1 MQVLKGTN
9 TGFVCLQRF
18 ISRLQKEEILST
30 KVRTT
35 KQSIS
40 FILSILDCF
49 KQDWSRNDMNLSKNQ
64 ARQFSFLAIGGM
76 LFWISMTQLLS
87 LKTIPTEVILKVFG
101 DTAENQEERWL
112 VNGFEPCERMT
123 INFIRELRRSTTKMD
138 LSCTIDIEKLG
149 LSFQS
154 LLAQVVHLQ
163 VQA

>member
-1 MQVLKGTN
+1 
-9 TGFVCLQRF
+9 
-18 ISRLQKEEILST
+18 
-30 KVRTT
+30 
-35 KQSIS
+35 
-40 FILSILDCF
+40 
-49 KQDWSRNDMNLSKNQ
+49 
-64 ARQFSFLAIGGM
+64 
-76 LFWISMTQLLS
+76 MTQLLS

-112 VNGFEPCERMT
+112 VNGFEPCERT
-123 INFIRELRRSTTKMD
+123 IINFIRELRRSTNKMD